1 MGIRAER
8 KQKTRQSLVHAALKL
23 SAQQGF
29 SCLSLRE
36 VTREAGIAP
45 TSFYRHFK
53 DMDDLGLALVDEVS
67 LMLRQLLRQSRRR
80 VRVKRGSVRASIE
93 TFMEFLDKN
102 EEHFRLLIGERVGA
116 PAAFRSEIKKETR
129 RFIEELAEDLYR
141 DSVATGREIIDAKL
155 VAEMMIS
162 IALSSGIDALRY
174 PAKERVEFTEELVA
188 KINIIL
194 LGAEALAKGWK
205 PGREIGIPVFVASP
219 DADEDSFVAEHSD
232 ASPLADETPALN
244 Q

>member
-8 KQKTRQSLVHAALKL
+8 KQKTRQSLLQAALRL
-23 SAQQGF
+23 SADQGF

-53 DMDDLGLALVDEVS
+53 DMEDLGLALVDEIA

-80 VRVKRGSVRASIE
+80 VRVKRGAVRASIE

-102 EEHFRLLIGERVGA
+102 EEHFRLLIGERTGA
-116 PAAFRSEIKKETR
+116 APRPLRSEIKKETE
-129 RFIEELAEDLYR
+129 RFMEELAEDLHK
-141 DSVATGREIIDAKL
+141 DSEISQRAIIDPRI
-155 VAEMMIS
+155 VAEMMTTM
-162 IALSSGIDALRY
+162 ALNSGIEALRL
-174 PAKERVEFTEELVA
+174 PAKERIGIMENLVTQM
-188 KINIIL
+188 NVVL

-205 PGREIGIPVFVASP
+205 TGRDSP
-219 DADEDSFVAEHSD
+219 PLPTPFSD
-232 ASPLADETPALN
+232 GSVTEK
-244 Q
+244 